1 MPLKSTS
8 AGTMTKPPPTPKI
21 YHITHLDNLPRI
33 LSEGALLSDRLM
45 EGRQGPTQ
53 GIGMTAIKQ
62 RRLNEILV
70 PSHPGTTVGDFVPF
84 YFCPRSVMLS
94 VFWYDNAADLTYH
107 GGQGPIVH
115 LEADLAAVVAWADA
129 NRTRWAFSLSNAG
142 SYYVQFR
149 FNLAELDALRWTA
162 IMATDFRETD
172 IKEAKQA
179 EFLLYGRF
187 PWELVQRVGVI
198 SPRRQ
203 ELVAQALAATDH
215 RPPVSVMPLWYFT
228 PKPGDE

>member
-1 MPLKSTS
+1 
-8 AGTMTKPPPTPKI
+8 MTKPPPSPRI

-45 EGRQGPTQ
+45 ADREGPTQ
-53 GIGMTAIKQ
+53 EIGMTAIKR
-62 RRLNEILV
+62 RRLNEIQV
-70 PSHPGTTVGDFVPF
+70 TSHPGTTVGDFVPF

-94 VFWYDNAADLTYH
+94 VFSYDNAPDLSYH

-115 LEADLAAVVAWADA
+115 LEADLHSVAAWADA

-142 SYYVQFR
+142 GRYVQFR
-149 FNLAELDALRWTA
+149 SNLAQLDELRWTA
-162 IMATDFRETD
+162 IMATDFRDTD

-179 EFLLYGRF
+179 EFLLCGRF
-187 PWELVQRVGVI
+187 PWELVQRLGVI
-198 SPRRQ
+198 SHRRRRQ
-203 ELVAQALAATDH
+203 VAGALETAAH
-215 RPPVSVMPLWYFT
+215 QPPIAVIPQWYFP